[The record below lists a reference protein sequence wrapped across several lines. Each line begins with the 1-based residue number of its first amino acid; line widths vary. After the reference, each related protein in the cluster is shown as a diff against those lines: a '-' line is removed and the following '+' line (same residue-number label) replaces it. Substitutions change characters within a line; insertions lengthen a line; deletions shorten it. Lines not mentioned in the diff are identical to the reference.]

1 MNRRI
6 AFLTLAGLSALGLLL
21 PCQAAAQSKT
31 GTTMGQFLLLE
42 PDARIA
48 GMGNA
53 GATAAQ
59 GLGAVYYNP
68 AAVALIEGREV
79 QFSHSEWLAGIDF
92 DHVILAMPVGK
103 WGNGYASITSLNSG
117 DILVRTVAAP
127 LGTGE
132 RYRVSNIALSVG
144 AGRSITDR
152 FSVGGQITYLQ
163 ETIWNSSAGT
173 AALNI
178 GTLYRVSDNG
188 LHIGSSLSNFG
199 TRARYDGRDLRILYD
214 NDPERYGDNGTLPG
228 LRYTDAFALPT
239 LFRVGLGWP
248 HRFNRD
254 HAVHLAV
261 DAFHPGDSE
270 ESVSVGGEWAFRDL
284 LALRAGWQSL
294 FLPES
299 EAGATLGAGI
309 RGRAAEYQYHC
320 DYAWADHGR
329 LGQAHR
335 LSVGVTF

>member
-1 MNRRI
+1 MVHPRF
-6 AFLTLAGLSALGLLL
+6 ALLVALGLL
-21 PCQAAAQSKT
+21 AAPALTQAQSKT

-53 GATAAQ
+53 GVTAAQ

-68 AAVALIEGREV
+68 AAVATIEGREV
-79 QFSHSEWLAGIDF
+79 QFSHSEWLADIDF
-92 DHVILAMPVGK
+92 DHVIVAMPVGK
-103 WGNGYASITSLNSG
+103 WGNGFASITSLNSG

-132 RYRVSNIALSVG
+132 RYQVSNIALTIG

-152 FSVGGQITYLQ
+152 FSVGGQVSYLQ

-173 AALNI
+173 AAINI
-178 GTLYRVSDNG
+178 GTLYRVSENG

-214 NDPERYGDNGTLPG
+214 NDPDRFGDNGTLPG

-254 HAVHLAV
+254 HAVHLAL

-270 ESVSVGGEWAFRDL
+270 ESMSVGGEWAFRDL

-294 FLPES
+294 FLPDR

-309 RGRAAEYQYHC
+309 RGRAAEYRYHC

-335 LSVGVTF
+335 LSVGITF